1 MTQGTRTLSDESG
14 FMSRLG
20 NDDTQGSL
28 KNNEFWLK
36 D

>member
-20 NDDTQGSL
+20 NDDTREVY